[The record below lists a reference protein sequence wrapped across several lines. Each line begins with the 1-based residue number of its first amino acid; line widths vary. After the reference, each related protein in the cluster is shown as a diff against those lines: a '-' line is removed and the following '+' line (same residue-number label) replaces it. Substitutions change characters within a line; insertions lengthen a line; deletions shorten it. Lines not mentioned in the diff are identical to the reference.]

1 MIQLAEQVV
10 AATKTN
16 NMQYTENEHRLL
28 HLWAYSGSEGKILS
42 YIDSWKRVLVVATWW
57 GR

>member
-16 NMQYTENEHRLL
+16 NMQYTGNEPRLL
-28 HLWAYSGSEGKILS
+28 HMGVYSVSEGKILS
-42 YIDSWKRVLVVATWW
+42 YIDSWKRVLVFATRW